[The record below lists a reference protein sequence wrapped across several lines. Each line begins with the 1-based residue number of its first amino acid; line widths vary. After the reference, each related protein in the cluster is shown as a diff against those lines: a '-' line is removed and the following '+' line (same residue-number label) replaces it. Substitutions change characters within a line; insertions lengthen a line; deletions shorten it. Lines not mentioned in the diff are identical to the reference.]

1 MRKKEDDQYLRRKE
15 HLVGSSKARKDQK
28 VKFLKFIR
36 QEKEQKKILLSLS
49 LSLSLVRARG

>member
-49 LSLSLVRARG
+49 LVRARG